1 MSSSTRIEWTHS
13 SWNPVTGCSRVSE
26 GCLHCYAERMARRLQ
41 GMGVAKYAN
50 GFNVTLHPDVLE
62 DPLHWKKPR
71 LIFVNSMSDLFHEKI
86 PVKYLRQVFDIMA
99 RADWH
104 VFQVLTKRAERL
116 AELSPKLDW
125 PPNVWM
131 GVTVE
136 LARFTHRID
145 LLRQTGAPIKWL
157 SMEPLLSPVPDMD
170 LTGIDWAVV
179 GGESGPGARA
189 MKKEWVVDIQRQCRA
204 QKVHFFFKQWGGMNK
219 KKAGRTLN
227 GRIYDAMPPLP
238 EPAGQIAFGL

>member
-1 MSSSTRIEWTHS
+1 MPRSTHIEYTHS

-26 GCLHCYAERMARRLQ
+26 GCLHCYAERMAKRLQ

-50 GFNVTLHPDVLE
+50 GFEVTIHPDVLE
-62 DPLHWKKPR
+62 DPLKWKKPR

-86 PVKYLRQVFDIMA
+86 PIKYLRQIFDIMA

-104 VFQVLTKRAERL
+104 VFQILTKRAERL

-125 PPNVWM
+125 PTNVWM

-136 LARFTHRID
+136 SARFRYRID
-145 LLRQTGAPIKWL
+145 QLRQTGAAIKWL

-170 LTGIDWAVV
+170 LAGIDWIVV
-179 GGESGPGARA
+179 GGESGPGARL
-189 MKKEWVVDIQRQCRA
+189 MKKDWVVDVQRQCRQ
-204 QKVHFFFKQWGGMNK
+204 QKVHFFFKQWGGLNK
-219 KKAGRTLN
+219 KETGRKLN
-227 GRIYDAMPPLP
+227 GRYYDAMPPLP
-238 EPAGQIAFGL
+238 EPTGQFSFGL